1 MASSGGSM
9 YSNGELVESYGPNGP
24 SGQQKKR
31 RSPVSY
37 DRESGTITNRR
48 SGKTRMAGEKM
59 QAYQAKI
66 DAAAQRDGSQA
77 HFNQQIKREN
87 RNNKAREMKA
97 NRAERQQARF
107 AENGEQGM
115 AVGGG
120 MQGDDQYYAS

>member
-24 SGQQKKR
+24 SGQQNKR

-59 QAYQAKI
+59 QAYQGKI
-66 DAAAQRDGSQA
+66 DAAAQRGPSG
-77 HFNQQIKREN
+77 HHNQMIKMEN

-97 NRAERQQARF
+97 NRSERQQARQ
-107 AENGEQGM
+107 AQ
-115 AVGGG
+115 
-120 MQGDDQYYAS
+120 

>member
-9 YSNGELVESYGPNGP
+9 YSNGELVESYGPNG
-24 SGQQKKR
+24 SSEQQKKR

-66 DAAAQRDGSQA
+66 DAAAQRDGSLA
-77 HFNQQIKREN
+77 HYNQMGKMKN
-87 RNNKAREMKA
+87 RNDKVRDMKA
-97 NRAERQQARF
+97 NRAQR
-107 AENGEQGM
+107 
-115 AVGGG
+115 
-120 MQGDDQYYAS
+120 